1 MAFEGVKNVLRKF
14 RSQPSKEKELHV
26 SGGEASFEAGRNLRQ
41 FPHWRPQPR
50 LANEDI
56 RLSRKAA
63 IARSRDLIYNNP
75 SAASALRVSRNAVC
89 GRGWRLSLKPDYVS
103 LGISQEQAEEFAKK
117 AERLFNTMAQSPSC
131 PFDVSRSMTF
141 DSIIKSVYSGY
152 FTNGDAFGIMRWERS
167 HMGTHTCVQ
176 LADPLRVETPTEY
189 EHNIDVRDGIKID
202 DNGKP
207 THYYIQDPSYK
218 RELKHYKS
226 DNFKEVKAETSTG
239 RKIMLHVFKADYAE
253 QMRGMPQL
261 TPSMRI
267 LKQIDQYIS
276 NENDRMALQASFPMK
291 VKSNEDHATIM
302 EVIGQNATATT
313 NNMEK
318 YVGALQ
324 DLHENMA
331 PHVEHI
337 RDHFSSNSGAQVI
350 ALTANEDLEVI
361 QGHNHV
367 DTFEGYAK
375 VSQKAFSSGVGVDYA
390 TSHNDM
396 SDTSYS
402 AARVGHGNAWENYK
416 EHKKI
421 IEEKFALPFM
431 QCVMEELI
439 DIGLLEMP
447 EGVDDFHLAKDFLLK
462 GNFISS
468 GIPFIDPLKE
478 RKAQE
483 VALALGVTTLEE
495 VCASEGKDY
504 EQVLMQ
510 LKREKD
516 LREELGL
523 VLTAEEIANQ
533 QQDQQ
538 EINEGSDEAE

>member
-14 RSQPSKEKELHV
+14 RAQPSKEKELHV

-41 FPHWRPQPR
+41 FPHWRPQPK

-75 SAASALRVSRNAVC
+75 SAASAMRVIRNAVC
-89 GRGWRLSLKPDYVS
+89 GNGWRLSLKPDYVS

-117 AERLFNTMAQSPSC
+117 GERLFNTMAQSPSC
-131 PFDVSRSMTF
+131 PFDISRSMTF
-141 DSIIKSVYSGY
+141 DGIIRSVCNTYLNSG
-152 FTNGDAFGIMRWERS
+152 DSFGVMRWERS
-167 HMGTHTCVQ
+167 HMGTYTCVQ
-176 LADPLRVETPTEY
+176 LCDPLRVETPTEY
-189 EHNIDVRDGIKID
+189 DHSIDVRDGIKID
-202 DNGKP
+202 ENGRP
-207 THYYIQDPSYK
+207 TRYYIQDPSYK
-218 RELKHYKS
+218 RELKLYKS
-226 DNFKEVKAETSTG
+226 DGFKEVKAETGTG
-239 RKIMLHVFKADYAE
+239 RKIMLHVFRADYAE

-276 NENDRMALQASFPMK
+276 NENDRMALQANLAMK
-291 VKSNEDHATIM
+291 IKSNENSD
-302 EVIGQNATATT
+302 VVQNFMAMRPAGSIE
-313 NNMEK
+313 NQIEQSIEIEK
-318 YVGALQ
+318 IIYEAK
-324 DLHENMA
+324 A
-331 PHVEHI
+331 PHVANLRE
-337 RDHFSSNSGAQVI
+337 DLCSNTGATVV
-350 ALTANEDLEVI
+350 ALTTGEDLEVI

-367 DTFEGYAK
+367 DTFEGYTK

-402 AARVGHGNAWENYK
+402 AARVGDGSAWKNYD

-421 IEEKFALPFM
+421 IEAKFALPFM

-447 EGVDDFHLAKDFLLK
+447 DGVDDFHMAKDFLLK
-462 GNFISS
+462 GHFISS
-468 GIPFIDPLKE
+468 GRPLIDPLKE

-483 VALALGVTTLEE
+483 LALALGITTLED
-495 VCASEGKDY
+495 VCATEGRDY
-504 EQVLMQ
+504 EEVLMQ

-516 LREELGL
+516 LREKLGL
-523 VLTAEEIANQ
+523 VMTAQEVTEKQ
-533 QQDQQ
+533 QQQ